1 MDEMI
6 SYIKENLK
14 IYTRPDGKI
23 DYLSL
28 SNDTTI
34 YNMKNKRRVR
44 ESLSQVR
51 VKDNT
56 NPSVRGSSVNSSS
69 IRNSIESHG
78 GMSRMSRIVPQLKDK
93 LSEFKIERNG
103 IVYVVNVQ
111 ERKNYAE
118 RPLQI
123 TVTAVDDSRDT
134 RYIVY
139 HNKEQKSDS
148 ELISYLQSNLCV
160 YTKQDEMMKR

>member
-1 MDEMI
+1 
-6 SYIKENLK
+6 
-14 IYTRPDGKI
+14 
-23 DYLSL
+23 
-28 SNDTTI
+28 
-34 YNMKNKRRVR
+34 
-44 ESLSQVR
+44 
-51 VKDNT
+51 
-56 NPSVRGSSVNSSS
+56 
-69 IRNSIESHG
+69 
-78 GMSRMSRIVPQLKDK
+78 MSRIVPQLKDK